1 MLFLNLGT
9 YVYEKPYSIFLD
21 FVKAFDT
28 VSHDILLEKL
38 KYHGIRGLP
47 LNWFKSYLSSR
58 YQCVKIDNAKSY
70 KAVVCGVPQESVSG
84 PLFFLI
90 YISNIYKWAP
100 HFCFHSFADDTC
112 LLYTNKSLIFHLIT
126 LQTCS
131 WRVNWHW
138 IAKSQISLLL
148 TLVKTVRKSYLL
160 IMRNLSKKTSQNTWY
175 FIFINSYHGR
185 STLKS
190 QITNFIHELAF

>member
-47 LNWFKSYLSSR
+47 LNWFNSYLSSR

-70 KAVVCGVPQESVSG
+70 KAVVCGVPQESVLG

-90 YISNIYKWAP
+90 YISNIYK
-100 HFCFHSFADDTC
+100 
-112 LLYTNKSLIFHLIT
+112 
-126 LQTCS
+126 
-131 WRVNWHW
+131 
-138 IAKSQISLLL
+138 
-148 TLVKTVRKSYLL
+148 
-160 IMRNLSKKTSQNTWY
+160 
-175 FIFINSYHGR
+175 
-185 STLKS
+185 
-190 QITNFIHELAF
+190 